1 MRLIMSEGTLFYL
14 GHGVKC
20 QEQFCP
26 TRGLYALR
34 FVVLGVMRYNV
45 HVYMTLGK
53 YQSNTG
59 HLAVNCYRL
68 ETGII
73 SVEFGRSVSY
83 D

>member
-1 MRLIMSEGTLFYL
+1 MKEPFFIWVTGSNVKSNFARRGDYTLC
-14 GHGVKC
+14 G
-20 QEQFCP
+20 
-26 TRGLYALR
+26 